1 MPLFTALNW
10 FEFLED
16 MQPSVVGWQPLV
28 KSWLTKLPVYITP
41 QLRDNLFNLFVRYV
55 QPGLDVLRAQCNPLI
70 ELVDSNI
77 VTSLCD
83 LFLAILL
90 DNNELLQNYPVCY
103 LPINN
108 VLTILS
114 TVSRRRAC
122 LQFVVCV

>member
-1 MPLFTALNW
+1 
-10 FEFLED
+10 

-41 QLRDNLFNLFVRYV
+41 QLRDNLFNLFVRHV